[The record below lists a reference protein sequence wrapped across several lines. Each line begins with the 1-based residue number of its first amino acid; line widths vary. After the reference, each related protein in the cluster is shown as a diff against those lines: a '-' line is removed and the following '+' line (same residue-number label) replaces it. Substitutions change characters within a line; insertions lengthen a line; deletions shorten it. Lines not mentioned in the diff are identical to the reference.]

1 MVRDAPVTY
10 QPSMTGTVVVP
21 TSITANGDAV
31 APGVFLYIKNAHSVP
46 TVLTIQTGGTVEGL
60 AVADP
65 TVSVANGTE
74 VIIGPIPAGVYP
86 QTTGVDKGKV
96 LIDYSVVNAL
106 ITRAVYN
113 EV

>member
-1 MVRDAPVTY
+1 MVRDAPATF
-10 QPSMTGTVVVP
+10 QPSMAGTVITP

-31 APGVFLYIKNAHSVP
+31 LPGVFLYVKNAHSVP
-46 TVLTIQTGGTVEGL
+46 TVLTIQTGGTVDGL
-60 AVADP
+60 AIADP

-74 VIIGPIPAGVYP
+74 VLIGPIPAGVYP

-106 ITRAVYN
+106 ITRAVFN